1 MTLIATN
8 FKVVSVS
15 QNHNSFG
22 LHGVVICDPNGV
34 AFEVGI
40 SLCNLPK
47 RGQNIPGSITDTN
60 NLAGLVGYSYELPRK
75 MQKPSKAVVKEIMAI
90 TE

>member
-1 MTLIATN
+1 MSLIATN

-15 QNHNSFG
+15 KNHNSFG
-22 LHGVVICDPNGV
+22 LHGVVLCNSNGL

-47 RGQNIPGSITDTN
+47 RGQMIPGSITDTD
-60 NLAGLVGYSYELPRK
+60 NLAGLIGYSYEIPRK
-75 MQKPSKAVVKEIMAI
+75 MQKPSKAVIKEIMAI